1 MASRQFHLSEE
12 EIEAIRQRERE
23 TDDPQELKRLQAVRA
38 YGNQVPIQQITK
50 VVGCSQDMVREWSR
64 RYLQGGLEGM
74 RSQWATQNAAKLTVE
89 QKAEIKRQLHEH
101 QPDDLLSAEVRISQ
115 GAFWTVSD
123 LQVAVK
129 QWYGVVYQHEGTYR
143 RLFHHCGF
151 SYQRTEAVYR
161 SQADEHKRAE
171 FEQHLEKKSR
181 DS

>member
-12 EIEAIRQRERE
+12 EIEAVRQRERE

-38 YGNQVPIQQITK
+38 YGTQVPIQQITQ
-50 VVGCSQDMVREWSR
+50 VIGCSQDMVREWSQ
-64 RYLQGGLEGM
+64 RYTKGGLEGM

-89 QKAEIKRQLHEH
+89 QKAEIKRRLHEH
-101 QPDDLLSAEVRISQ
+101 QPDDLLSTEVRINQ

-129 QWYGVVYQHEGTYR
+129 QWYGVVYQSEGTYR

-161 SQADEHKRAE
+161 SQADEQKRAE
-171 FEQHLEKKSR
+171 FEQNLEKKSR
-181 DS
+181 DF